1 MSGDPAKFNGDHKR
15 MRIEYHRTLIADAGR
30 LAAFEQALAKVIRK
44 GQTVVADIG
53 TGSGVLAM
61 IAARLGARKVI
72 AYELAEIG
80 GLAQSLFKLN
90 KLRNI
95 EIIAARSTEII
106 EPERADVVV
115 SETLGNYA
123 LEEFLVETMNDAAA
137 RHLKPGGVLIPGRLE
152 QMVAPVTAARCRDE
166 LIAWDR
172 IGRGLD
178 FGPARRMSLNNA
190 YIRRFPPAELLDRA
204 RSAVTWDT
212 LDFKVRNRFA
222 RKGAAEWR
230 IEAPVTVHGLA
241 VWWAAELAPGVTLST
256 SPLAAPTHWEQ
267 LFLPALE
274 PIELKAGETLAVQ
287 VRSRSSEEGGTDLA
301 WGLRARSVKGR
312 ERVAQDLSLEKGFLP

>member
-1 MSGDPAKFNGDHKR
+1 

-30 LAAFEQALAKVIRK
+30 LAAFEAALAKVIRK

-72 AYELAEIG
+72 AYEHAEVG
-80 GLAQSLFKLN
+80 ALAQRLFKLN

-95 EIIAARSTEII
+95 EIIPARSTEII

-137 RHLKPGGVLIPGRLE
+137 RHLKPGGALIPGRLE
-152 QMVAPVTAARCRDE
+152 QVVCPVIAPRRRDE

-190 YIRRFPPAELLDRA
+190 YVRAFPHAELLDRG
-204 RSAVTWDT
+204 RTAVTWDT

-222 RKGAAEWR
+222 RKGTGEWR
-230 IEAPVTVHGLA
+230 IDAPVTVHGIA
-241 VWWAAELAPGVTLST
+241 VWWTAELAPGVVLST

-274 PIELKAGETLAVQ
+274 PIALKPGEQLAVH

-301 WGLRARSVKGR
+301 WGFRARTNKGR
-312 ERVAQDLSLEKGFLP
+312 ERLTQDLSLEQGFLP

>member
-1 MSGDPAKFNGDHKR
+1 

-30 LAAFEQALAKVIRK
+30 LAAFEEALAKVIRK
-44 GQTVVADIG
+44 GETVVADIG

-72 AYELAEIG
+72 AYEFAEIG
-80 GLAQSLFKLN
+80 ALAVRLAKLN

-95 EIIAARSTEII
+95 EIIPARSTEII

-137 RHLKPGGVLIPGRLE
+137 RHLKPGGVLIPGRVE
-152 QMVAPVTAARCRDE
+152 QVVCPVIASRCRDE
-166 LIAWDR
+166 LVAWER

-178 FGPARRMSLNNA
+178 FGPARNMSLNNA
-190 YIRRFPPAELLDRA
+190 YVRTFPKAELLDRGRTA
-204 RSAVTWDT
+204 ASWDK

-222 RKGAAEWR
+222 RNGTAEWSVA
-230 IEAPVTVHGLA
+230 EPVTVHGVA
-241 VWWAAELAPGVTLST
+241 VWWDAELAPGVVLST
-256 SPLAAPTHWEQ
+256 SPLAPPTHWEQ

-274 PIELKAGETLAVQ
+274 PIALKAGETLAVQ
-287 VRSRSSEEGGTDLA
+287 VRSKSSEEGGTDIA
-301 WGLRARSVKGR
+301 WRFRVRTAKGK
-312 ERVAQDLSLEKGFLP
+312 ERLAQDLSLEKGFLP

>member
-1 MSGDPAKFNGDHKR
+1 MSGHPPKFNGDHKI
-15 MRIEYHRTLIADAGR
+15 MRIEYHRSLIADTGR

-44 GQTVVADIG
+44 GETVVADIG

-80 GLAQSLFKLN
+80 ALAQRLFKLN

-95 EIIAARSTEII
+95 EIIPARSTEII

-152 QMVAPVTAARCRDE
+152 QVVVPVTASRCFDE
-166 LIAWDR
+166 LVAWDR

-190 YIRRFPPAELLDRA
+190 YVRVFPPAELLERG
-204 RSAVTWDT
+204 RTAVTWDK

-222 RKGAAEWR
+222 RKGTAEWR
-230 IEAPVTVHGLA
+230 VEAPVTVFGLA
-241 VWWAAELAPGVTLST
+241 VWWEAELAPGVKLST

-267 LFLPALE
+267 LYLPALE

-301 WGLRARSVKGR
+301 WSLRARTAKGR
-312 ERVAQDLSLEKGFLP
+312 ERVSQDLSLEKGFLP

>member
-1 MSGDPAKFNGDHKR
+1 MSGRPSKFNGDHKI
-15 MRIEYHRTLIADAGR
+15 MRIEYHRTLVADAGR

-44 GQTVVADIG
+44 GETVVADIG

-72 AYELAEIG
+72 AYEFAEIG
-80 GLAQSLFKLN
+80 ALAQRLFKLN

-95 EIIAARSTEII
+95 EIIPARSTEII

-152 QMVAPVTAARCRDE
+152 QVVAAVTAPRCFDE
-166 LIAWDR
+166 LAAWDR

-190 YIRRFPPAELLDRA
+190 YVRSFPPAELLDRG
-204 RSAVTWDT
+204 RTAVTWDT

-222 RKGAAEWR
+222 RKGTAEWR
-230 IEAPVTVHGLA
+230 IEAPATVYGLA
-241 VWWAAELAPGVTLST
+241 VWWVAELAPGVMLST

-267 LFLPALE
+267 LYLPALE

-287 VRSRSSEEGGTDLA
+287 VRSRSSEEGGTDIA
-301 WGLRARSVKGR
+301 WGFRARTAKGR
-312 ERVAQDLSLEKGFLP
+312 ERLAQDLSLEKGFLP

>member
-1 MSGDPAKFNGDHKR
+1 
-15 MRIEYHRTLIADAGR
+15 MRIEYHRTLVADAGR

-44 GQTVVADIG
+44 GETVVADIG

-72 AYELAEIG
+72 AYEFAEIG
-80 GLAQSLFKLN
+80 ALAQRLFKLN

-95 EIIAARSTEII
+95 EIIPARSTEII

-152 QMVAPVTAARCRDE
+152 QVVAAVTAPRCFDE
-166 LIAWDR
+166 LAAWDR

-190 YIRRFPPAELLDRA
+190 YVRSFPPAELLDRG
-204 RSAVTWDT
+204 RTAVTWDT

-222 RKGAAEWR
+222 RKGTAEWR
-230 IEAPVTVHGLA
+230 IEAPATVYGLA
-241 VWWAAELAPGVTLST
+241 VWWVAELAPGVMLST

-267 LFLPALE
+267 LYLPALE

-287 VRSRSSEEGGTDLA
+287 VRSRSSEEGGTDIA
-301 WGLRARSVKGR
+301 WGFRARTAKGR
-312 ERVAQDLSLEKGFLP
+312 ERLAQDLSLEKGFLP